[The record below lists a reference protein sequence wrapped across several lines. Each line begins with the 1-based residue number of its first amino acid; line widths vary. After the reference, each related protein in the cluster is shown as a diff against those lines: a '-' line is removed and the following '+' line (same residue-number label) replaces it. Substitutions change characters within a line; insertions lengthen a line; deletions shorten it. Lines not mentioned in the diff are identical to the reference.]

1 MAMDQI
7 ITALRAI
14 AEPTRLRLVA
24 LGAEGEW
31 CVTDLVEILGQSQ
44 PRLSR
49 HLRLLAE
56 AGVFERAREGPNVF
70 FRLADTGPGA
80 ALARAALARVPEDD
94 PLLAAD
100 RHRARS
106 LRAARARAA
115 SAAFQANP
123 VAWDELRA
131 LDLPAAAIEAA
142 LLAALP
148 PGPLGRLLD
157 IGTGTG
163 RMLELLAPRAE
174 SATGID
180 LSREMLAL
188 ARARLSASG
197 LGRCTLRQ
205 ADMMRLPFPPASF
218 DLVTLAMVLHYA
230 DEPAEVLA
238 EAARVLAPQGTLA
251 IVDLAPHGDDALV
264 RRLAHRWPGFPAPQV
279 AAWLAG
285 AGLAPRPA
293 VALPGPLTVHLHI
306 ATRAVPATSRAGAA
320 RIDA

>member
-1 MAMDQI
+1 MREVLA
-7 ITALRAI
+7 ALRAI

-24 LGAEGEW
+24 LAAEGEW

-49 HLRLLAE
+49 HLKLLSD
-56 AGVFERAREGPNVF
+56 AGVLARAREGANIY
-70 FRLADTGPGA
+70 FRLAETGPGG
-80 ALARAALARVPEDD
+80 ALARSALARVSEDD
-94 PLLAAD
+94 PLLVAD
-100 RHRARS
+100 RHRASS

-123 VAWDELRA
+123 TAWDELRA
-131 LDLPAAAIEAA
+131 LDLPAATIEAR
-142 LLAALP
+142 LLDALP

-174 SATGID
+174 RATGVD

-188 ARARLSASG
+188 ARARLAEAG
-197 LGRCTLRQ
+197 LGRCALRQ
-205 ADMMRLPFPPASF
+205 ADMSRLPFAPASF
-218 DLVTLAMVLHYA
+218 ALLTLSMVLHYA
-230 DEPAEVLA
+230 DHPEEVLT
-238 EAARVLAPQGTLA
+238 EAARVLAPGGTLA
-251 IVDLAPHGDDALV
+251 VIDLAPHGDDALV
-264 RRLAHRWPGFPAPQV
+264 RRLAHRWPGFPAPQM
-279 AAWLAG
+279 AAWLAA

-293 VALPGPLTVHLHI
+293 VALPGPLTVHLHL
-306 ATRAVPATSRAGAA
+306 AACPVPAPAPAGAA

>member
-1 MAMDQI
+1 MHQI
-7 ITALRAI
+7 IAALRAI

-31 CVTDLVEILGQSQ
+31 CVADLVEILGQSQ

-49 HLRLLAE
+49 HLKLLAE
-56 AGVFERAREGPNVF
+56 AGVLTRTREGPNVF

-80 ALARAALARVPEDD
+80 ALARSALARVPEND

-100 RHRARS
+100 RQRARS
-106 LRAARARAA
+106 LRAARARLA

-131 LDLPAAAIEAA
+131 LDLPAAAIEAR

-148 PGPLGRLLD
+148 QGPLGRLLD

-174 SATGID
+174 RATGID

-188 ARARLSASG
+188 ARARLSEAG
-197 LGRCTLRQ
+197 LGRAALRQ
-205 ADMMRLPFPPASF
+205 AEMTRLPFAPASF
-218 DLVTLAMVLHYA
+218 DLITLSMVLHHA
-230 DEPAEVLA
+230 DDPAEVLA
-238 EAARVLAPQGTLA
+238 EAARVLAPGGTLA
-251 IVDLAPHGDDALV
+251 IIDLAPHGDDALV
-264 RRLAHRWPGFPAPQV
+264 RRLAHRWPGFPAPQI
-279 AAWLAG
+279 AAWLAA
-285 AGLAPRPA
+285 AGLAPHPVHA
-293 VALPGPLTVHLHI
+293 VPGPYTVHLHL
-306 ATRAVPATSRAGAA
+306 AARPVRAVAEAGSA